1 MRAVFGLVLVLGMG
15 LAGFAVYM
23 VKGYMSDQEAALY
36 AERQRSQQSVE
47 TIDVYAVNRDVA
59 YGETLTPDDVT
70 LIKYAVDFLPEG
82 PFKTEE
88 ELFPLGPEAPRSATR
103 AMIANEP
110 VLASKV
116 TGPGETAGITQRLQP
131 GTRAFTINVSATS
144 GVSSFVRPGDRVD
157 VYWTGTVGGGAYGE
171 SREITR
177 RIQNGVELIAVNQST
192 DTELE
197 NEEIPRTLTVQVSQN
212 DVLGLAQLQAT
223 GTLSMSLVGNGDT
236 TEASVIEVDQASLLG
251 LEQLVPEAAPVP
263 QAAPQTCSIRTRR
276 GAEVVEIPI
285 PCTN

>member
-23 VKGYMSDQEAALY
+23 VKNYMTDQEAALI
-36 AERQRSQQSVE
+36 AERQRAQASVE
-47 TIDVYAVNRDVA
+47 TTDVYAVNRDVA
-59 YGETLTPDDVT
+59 YGEQLTPEDVVV
-70 LIKYAVDFLPEG
+70 IKYAVDYLPEG
-82 PFKTEE
+82 AFMTEAE
-88 ELFPLGPEAPRSATR
+88 MFPQGPEVPRAATR

-116 TGPGETAGITQRLQP
+116 TEPGENAGITQSLQP
-131 GTRAFTINVSATS
+131 GMRAFEIKIGASS

-192 DTELE
+192 DPELE
-197 NEEIPRTLTVQVSQN
+197 NDEIPRTLTVQVSQN
-212 DVLGLAQLQAT
+212 DVLGLAQLQTT
-223 GTLSMSLVGNGDT
+223 GSLSMSLVGAGDT
-236 TEASVIEVDQASLLG
+236 TEASVVEVDQASLLG
-251 LEQLVPEAAPVP
+251 LQQLAPEAAPVP
-263 QAAPQTCSIRTRR
+263 QAAPQACTIRTRR

>member
-23 VKGYMSDQEAALY
+23 VKNYMTDQEAALI
-36 AERQRSQQSVE
+36 AERQRAQASVA

-59 YGETLTPDDVT
+59 YGEPITAEDVAV
-70 LIKYAVDFLPEG
+70 IQYAVDFLPEG
-82 PFKTEE
+82 VFKTEA
-88 ELFPLGPEAPRSATR
+88 ELFPLGAEQPRAATR

-116 TGPGETAGITQRLQP
+116 TDAGEKAGITQSLKP
-131 GTRAFTINVSATS
+131 GMRAFEINIGSAS

-157 VYWTGTVGGGAYGE
+157 VYWTGTVGGGVYGE

-197 NEEIPRTLTVQVSQN
+197 NDEIPRTLTVQVSQN

-223 GTLSMSLVGNGDT
+223 GTLSMSLVGTGDT
-236 TEASVIEVDQASLLG
+236 TEASVVEVDQASLLG
-251 LEQLVPEAAPVP
+251 LEQMAPEAAPAMPAPV
-263 QAAPQTCSIRTRR
+263 QACTIRTRR